1 MIKLI
6 SDKTTGQL
14 SANGKIELD
23 ATLETP
29 IFISIFGGNVQGIT
43 TNDRNPSGVDNKDW
57 FGNLYLKEMN
67 KPLFNSKFEKFLKEN
82 PLSSGNLN
90 TLNQYA
96 LSDLQWIVN
105 SKAVKSFSIDLEI
118 TGANSLKI
126 SITATEPD
134 NTKSQYQYL
143 WTS

>member
-14 SANGKIELD
+14 SASGKIELD

-43 TNDRNPSGVDNKDW
+43 TNDRNPSGVANLDW

-126 SITATEPD
+126 EITATEPD